1 MFKKIILMS
10 LALIIVLILM
20 GNAIYFFLSSRPQ
33 NLDETNKVIDIDY
46 VQLKLNDAL
55 KYVLV

>member
-1 MFKKIILMS
+1 MS
-10 LALIIVLILM
+10 MALIIVLILM